1 MQHAVTKKYKRLNIL
16 SVSFFVIGFVS
27 PPFIIIPV
35 TNHVFLLADFL
46 RNVFIYRFIT
56 GKGECPQ
63 SHARAATAVSSA
75 SASVSYFL
83 WQASLSKDKIR

>member
-1 MQHAVTKKYKRLNIL
+1 M
-16 SVSFFVIGFVS
+16 SFFVIGFVS